1 MSYIDVKEVNLLD
14 ENGQVINPAEDES
27 VILLR
32 RLLFM
37 AQSLGARDVSGFLR
51 VNISGADST
60 VSINTVNTVN
70 AYGGVSSIQQITD
83 WARTAYN
90 TGIRSNIII
99 S

>member
-1 MSYIDVKEVNLLD
+1 MSYIDVKEVNLLNED
-14 ENGQVINPAEDES
+14 GQVINPAEDES
-27 VILLR
+27 VVLLR
-32 RLLFM
+32 RLLYM
-37 AQSLGARDVSGFLR
+37 AQSLGARDGNGYLR
-51 VNISGADST
+51 MNISAADT
-60 VSINTVNTVN
+60 GLTVNTVN

>member
-14 ENGQVINPAEDES
+14 EDGQVINPAQDES

-37 AQSLGARDVSGFLR
+37 AQSLGARDGAGYLR
-51 VNISGADST
+51 VNISNQDLSLVQTNIGT
-60 VSINTVNTVN
+60 
-70 AYGGVSSIQQITD
+70 YGGITPTQQLTD

-90 TGIRSNIII
+90 TGIRANITF

>member
-1 MSYIDVKEVNLLD
+1 MSYIDVKEVNLVD

-37 AQSLGARDVSGFLR
+37 AQSLGPRDASGYLR
-51 VNISGADST
+51 VNVTAQDASLLT
-60 VSINTVNTVN
+60 TNT
-70 AYGGVSSIQQITD
+70 ALYGGITATQQITD

-90 TGIRSNIII
+90 TGIRSNITF

>member
-14 ENGQVINPAEDES
+14 ETGQIINPAEDES

-37 AQSLGARDVSGFLR
+37 AQSLGARDPNGFLR
-51 VNISGADST
+51 INVSAQDVTPNINNINNISSL
-60 VSINTVNTVN
+60 
-70 AYGGVSSIQQITD
+70 GGVNVYQQIQD